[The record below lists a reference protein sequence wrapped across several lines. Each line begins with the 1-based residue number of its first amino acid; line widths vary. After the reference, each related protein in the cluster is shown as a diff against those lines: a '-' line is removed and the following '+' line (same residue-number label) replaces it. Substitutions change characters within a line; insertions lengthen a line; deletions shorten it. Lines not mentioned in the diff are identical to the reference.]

1 MEAALWMWLRPEG
14 CALCRVLGHLQ
25 LPPRV
30 CRGGVEAQPVSV
42 LTGPPRAPCAGRL
55 HAMCPL
61 SCWEE
66 TLPFRELAV
75 GWRGQ
80 ELPSTPAEVVPRAGA
95 GGDGQRRAAGPVPAL
110 LVVTTLPRHRPAL
123 PGHPLLP
130 VPPPRASC

>member
-1 MEAALWMWLRPEG
+1 MWLRPEG

-25 LPPRV
+25 LPPWV

-42 LTGPPRAPCAGRL
+42 LTGPPRAPCAGCL

-61 SCWEE
+61 PCWEE
-66 TLPFRELAV
+66 TLPCRELTV
-75 GWRGQ
+75 EWGGQ
-80 ELPSTPAEVVPRAGA
+80 ELPGTPAEVVPRSGA
-95 GGDGQRRAAGPVPAL
+95 GGGGQRWAAGPAPAL
-110 LVVTTLPRHRPAL
+110 LVVTTPQGRRPAP